1 MPQSQRRGFTM
12 IELLVTLGVVAVLM
26 VIGFPK
32 VREAL
37 VKSQVRAARSSVMTL
52 YNGARARAVRDGRS
66 MTLHVNT
73 TSTWVTGQPRK
84 VDATTQPCKCD
95 TVGVVQNLA
104 TIYGVA
110 LNASPDSFRVD
121 ARGLGVQ
128 AFTNGT
134 QVIVTR
140 GSARD
145 SVLISGYGR
154 VSK

>member
-1 MPQSQRRGFTM
+1 VPQSPRRGFTLV
-12 IELLVTLGVVAVLM
+12 ELLVTLGVVAVLM
-26 VIGFPK
+26 AIGFPK

-52 YNGARARAVRDGRS
+52 YNSARARAVRDGRS
-66 MTLHVNT
+66 MTLHFNT
-73 TSTWVTGQPRK
+73 TSTWVTGQPRR
-84 VDATTQPCKCD
+84 VDASSQPCTCD

-110 LNASPDSFRVD
+110 LNATPASFRVD

-128 AFTNGT
+128 AFTSGT
-134 QVIVTR
+134 QVIITR

-145 SVLISGYGR
+145 SILISGYGR

>member
-1 MPQSQRRGFTM
+1 M
-12 IELLVTLGVVAVLM
+12 IELLVTLGVIAVLM
-26 VIGFPK
+26 LIGMPR

-66 MTLHVNT
+66 MTLHFNT
-73 TSTWVTGQPRK
+73 TSAWVTGQPRR

-95 TVGVVQNLA
+95 TVGVVKDLA
-104 TIYGVA
+104 AAYGVA
-110 LNASPDSFRVD
+110 VGATPDSFRVD

-128 AFTNGT
+128 AFTSGT

-140 GSARD
+140 GSGRD